1 MPSDL
6 YEKLER
12 RLLLLAW
19 AIQQFGFSKNAEMLA
34 DLKQAAEGF
43 DATGMSH
50 VARRLLSTGRLRII
64 DADLLRYDTNVRA
77 HLTRINALRKEPIT
91 LRYFQHLALL
101 FTERYL
107 DCFFNARGELLRQL
121 NKLVAERNSRRFGE
135 PEHPEF
141 SEADLSKLAF
151 WMATGSGKTL
161 LLHINLLQF
170 LHYNRNPLDNVLL
183 ITPNEDLSEQHLA
196 ELEAS
201 GISAAPFSLE
211 QSGLEATRPS
221 EQVRVIEV
229 TKLVEEKKGGGVR
242 VPVKAFLGN
251 NLIFVD
257 EGHKGTHGD
266 VYRGYR
272 DALAETGFT
281 FEYSATFGQALDAVE
296 KQELTNEYAKAIL
309 FDYSYKY
316 FYGDGFGKDFQV
328 INIENDEDENLT
340 QTLMLAN
347 LLAFYEQTLL
357 YGANQLALKPYN
369 IARPLWLFVGH
380 TVTGREGNADLIKVV
395 RFLAR
400 VVSNHAGWTV
410 NTIEA
415 LLKGETSLAAQ
426 GGKPFFHDQLAH
438 LRNLW
443 KSRRNFRQLFE
454 DMLKRVFRAGQAAQ
468 LELCPLRGQEGE
480 IGLRVHGSDT
490 YFGLIYI
497 GSTSEFRKLA
507 ERESDVV
514 VTEDAMAASL
524 FADVREDKSSVNVLI
539 GARMFIEGWS
549 SWRVSSMCLL
559 NIARAEGSQVIQ
571 LFGRGVR
578 LLGLNHSLK
587 RSTYVVGVDHPQW
600 LPSLERLFV
609 FGVRANYMRS
619 FKEDL
624 LREGVDSEGYMEF
637 TLPLW
642 KNAKFLKEHLVIPHV
657 PSEIS
662 FQKDESAE
670 LVPVDLHRLVHVD
683 LSVQLS
689 SLRSGETIEAER
701 ARTRAKTGQLYT
713 ALTMLQWDELYLAL
727 LDYVRQK
734 NYQNLVIASDAPR
747 KILSHAS
754 PAPVYELTAPSEVFQ
769 PTNLDD
775 WRRLHIAALSLLQKY
790 TDAFYRNRQKRYET
804 LHMRADR
811 LREEHANMREPYRV
825 QVPRSNQRLIEA
837 VKELCDSSPKAI
849 WRDLEDL
856 KNIYFD
862 QHLYQPLLVNRGNEE
877 LSIKPNPLED
887 SEQAFVDKLREY
899 WKSLSPGDRSA
910 RKLYLLRNLTRG
922 SGVGFYEAEGF
933 FPDFILWIIEERA
946 QRVIFIE
953 PHGMQYETAVSPRP
967 RLFEDLQSYTKS
979 IVEADR
985 SRDLSFDAWIVS
997 KTPFVSLRLNFSDDG
1012 RTPWTLDQFHDV
1024 HIVFAEEKAY
1034 IDVILGRRAGRVL
1047 EKKKRRI
1054 TRVLQFFVTCLKKF
1068 MKKRREVLGNHR

>member
-19 AIQQFGFSKNAEMLA
+19 STQQFGYAKNAEMLA

-43 DATGMSH
+43 DAAGVSH
-50 VARRLLSTGRLRII
+50 VARRLLSTGRLKILET
-64 DADLLRYDTNVRA
+64 DLPRYDANVRA
-77 HLTRINALRKEPIT
+77 HLTRINTRRKEPIT

-107 DCFFNARGELLRQL
+107 DCFFFARGELLRQL
-121 NKLVAERNSRRFGE
+121 NELVSERNSARFGE
-135 PEHPEF
+135 PEHPQF

-151 WMATGSGKTL
+151 WMATGGGKTL
-161 LLHINLLQF
+161 LLHINFLQF
-170 LHYNRNPLDNVLL
+170 LHYNRQPLDNILL
-183 ITPNEDLSEQHLA
+183 ITPNEDLSEQHLE

-201 GISAAPFSLE
+201 GISAAAFSLE
-211 QSGLEATRPS
+211 QSGLEAARS
-221 EQVRVIEV
+221 GERVRVIEV

-340 QTLMLAN
+340 QTLLLTN

-357 YGANQLALKPYN
+357 YESSQLALKAYH

-380 TVTGREGNADLIKVV
+380 TVTGKEGNADLIKVV
-395 RFLAR
+395 RFLAH
-400 VVSNHAGWTV
+400 VVSDRGGWSV
-410 NTIEA
+410 KTIEA
-415 LLKGETSLAAQ
+415 LLKGETSLPAQ
-426 GGKPFFHDQLAH
+426 SGKPFFHDQLGH

-443 KSRRNFRQLFE
+443 KGKRNFRPLFE

-480 IGLRVHGSDT
+480 IGLRVHGSDV

-497 GSTSEFRKLA
+497 GSTGEFRKLA
-507 ERESDVV
+507 EHETGV
-514 VTEDAMAASL
+514 VTKEDAMAASL
-524 FADVREDKSSVNVLI
+524 FAGVRADDSPVNLLI

-587 RSTYVVGVDHPQW
+587 RSAYVAGVEHPQW

-624 LREGVDSEGYMEF
+624 LREGVDPEGYWEF
-637 TLPLW
+637 ELPLW
-642 KNAKFLKEHLVIPHV
+642 KNTKFLEERLVIPNV
-657 PSEIS
+657 P
-662 FQKDESAE
+662 DESKFRLAE
-670 LVPVDLHRLVHVD
+670 SPVLIPDDRLRRQVKLD
-683 LSVQLS
+683 LSTRLS
-689 SLRSGETIEAER
+689 SLRMAGYSGGR
-701 ARTRAKTGQLYT
+701 AGEDAGGNRAAQRNAG
-713 ALTMLQWDELYLAL
+713 
-727 LDYVRQK
+727 
-734 NYQNLVIASDAPR
+734 DAP
-747 KILSHAS
+747 
-754 PAPVYELTAPSEVFQ
+754 
-769 PTNLDD
+769 
-775 WRRLHIAALSLLQKY
+775 
-790 TDAFYRNRQKRYET
+790 
-804 LHMRADR
+804 
-811 LREEHANMREPYRV
+811 
-825 QVPRSNQRLIEA
+825 
-837 VKELCDSSPKAI
+837 
-849 WRDLEDL
+849 
-856 KNIYFD
+856 
-862 QHLYQPLLVNRGNEE
+862 
-877 LSIKPNPLED
+877 
-887 SEQAFVDKLREY
+887 
-899 WKSLSPGDRSA
+899 
-910 RKLYLLRNLTRG
+910 
-922 SGVGFYEAEGF
+922 
-933 FPDFILWIIEERA
+933 
-946 QRVIFIE
+946 
-953 PHGMQYETAVSPRP
+953 
-967 RLFEDLQSYTKS
+967 
-979 IVEADR
+979 
-985 SRDLSFDAWIVS
+985 
-997 KTPFVSLRLNFSDDG
+997 
-1012 RTPWTLDQFHDV
+1012 
-1024 HIVFAEEKAY
+1024 
-1034 IDVILGRRAGRVL
+1034 LG
-1047 EKKKRRI
+1047 
-1054 TRVLQFFVTCLKKF
+1054 
-1068 MKKRREVLGNHR
+1068 